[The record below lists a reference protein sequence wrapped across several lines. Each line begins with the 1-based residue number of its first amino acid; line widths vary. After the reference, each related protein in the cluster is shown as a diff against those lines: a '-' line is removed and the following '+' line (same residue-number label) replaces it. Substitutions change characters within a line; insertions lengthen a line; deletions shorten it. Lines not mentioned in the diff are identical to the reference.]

1 MAGDEDDIHRRFAE
15 QATLIVLP
23 LEGRPYTKSDVLKMV
38 TERVPKESIVA
49 LKSRE
54 RSHIFEVVFR
64 DEESKTRFQNA
75 EAEAL
80 CKGHKPKLTNIREK
94 IYRCKIH
101 FLPHFVPVKVITTKL
116 IAAGATITECTDTQE
131 DGIFTGPWNISYTTK
146 TPDAIPDLL
155 EWHHDGH
162 SGNVLIN
169 VRGRAAFC
177 LRCEERGHIRKLCKA
192 PYCKICRE
200 VGHEEKPN
208 CHNKKPS
215 YADRAAGRK
224 SQKNPKPV
232 IDDPEEAESAGIL
245 SAKNAPTAPTKPV
258 TDDPE
263 EAERA
268 GIVSANIAPE
278 RPTTTPPKEPEVI
291 PTPTSLL
298 APPRGNFVL
307 WNLRNEKA
315 SIAKTDTAED
325 EENLIDRI
333 IKRAAAQHTLTG
345 GIMPIAASE
354 KHDITQRGLTEN
366 LIQRGLHIN
375 AVVAAVVE
383 STIEATERDEEYH
396 MSARKHDIIQKYDL
410 FGYLES
416 EIAWAR
422 KERRPPTRRGITF
435 DTDEDDISEGEGSL
449 QVDETAPE
457 ASSSEAEDAA
467 EEDEA
472 GEEEDTTAENQPQD
486 FQKETPKKKKSREEI
501 QDDYFVEHVIRATW
515 TVPAL
520 RKPESGYG
528 LDGFHMSKKDRTTL
542 EQRPELLEKLA
553 ERKKQRINKTG
564 PGETWG

>member
-64 DEESKTRFQNA
+64 DEESKTRFLNT

-224 SQKNPKPV
+224 SQKNPKPT
-232 IDDPEEAESAGIL
+232 IDDPEETERAEIASADI
-245 SAKNAPTAPTKPV
+245 APVVPTA
-258 TDDPE
+258 
-263 EAERA
+263 
-268 GIVSANIAPE
+268 IL
-278 RPTTTPPKEPEVI
+278 PKEPEVNTTTNDK
-291 PTPTSLL
+291 PTYI
-298 APPRGNFVL
+298 L
-307 WNLRNEKA
+307 WHLRDEEA
-315 SIAKTDTAED
+315 TIAKPDLDEQED
-325 EENLIDRI
+325 NLINHV
-333 IKRAAAQHTLTG
+333 IKRATQLRTLTG
-345 GIMPIAASE
+345 GVIPVSLTE
-354 KHDITQRGLTEN
+354 QKDIIQHGLTVN

-383 STIEATERDEEYH
+383 STIEATEQDDTYH
-396 MSARKHDIIQKYDL
+396 MSARKHDIIKKYDL
-410 FGYLES
+410 FDYLDT
-416 EIAWAR
+416 EIWKAR
-422 KERRPPTRRGITF
+422 QERRPPTRREITF
-435 DTDEDDISEGEGSL
+435 DTEDDDSSEEEGSL
-449 QVDETAPE
+449 QVDGTATA
-457 ASSSEAEDAA
+457 ASSEEEAEA
-467 EEDEA
+467 EEE
-472 GEEEDTTAENQPQD
+472 EEEDTPAEKTPQD
-486 FQKETPKKKKSREEI
+486 FQKETPKKKKTREEI
-501 QDDYFVEHVIRATW
+501 QDDHFIDHVIKATW

-528 LDGFHMSKKDRTTL
+528 LEGFHMSKKDRTTL

-553 ERKKQRINKTG
+553 ERKKQRIFKSG
-564 PGETWG
+564 PGETCG